1 MSNVNGQVSMFGL
14 FGDLFD
20 GYNPEDEKK
29 EQKKEKAKKP
39 AAKKEQKDKTVNV
52 TLPVAVYGRSFIIEN
67 FGEGTMTLDELK
79 VKLATERYAE
89 IGTDAMVL
97 QYQADKARVYVGMK
111 RGLKPTDFGD
121 EEEAYAVDAAWKICD
136 GGKVYQVEQEEDES
150 LMCLDNVWKRF
161 TECFPEYATYLPY
174 CDETA
179 CVIVPI
185 PDESKLLKIQNTAP
199 GQCCVFNAFGKSI
212 TVENGIDAG
221 VMRGLDGMD
230 GKPLEVQYSV
240 YENGVHDY
248 ELCIYSTAG
257 SASSSVRAGS
267 GAKKE
272 TKEKYKL
279 PLTCFMATWGA
290 TYELTSSD
298 FDGKE
303 EVTQDDIKK
312 HFTPMYSIFADEKR
326 KASYIYVKETNTL
339 SIAFF
344 SGTKG
349 SACTLA
355 EYEEEAEKALSYGP
369 FELIRSEKELQ
380 KVSQLDNYLGIY
392 VPEDVK
398 EPSQRVDVLP
408 LGVFRSILGDRM
420 KAVRVAFDSKV
431 PKMSKAMF
439 ENIVSFFRNNMPY
452 EAIVQVWYDRKQQSF
467 HMCTPS
473 SELKSRSAISYEMPV
488 LLNSILVITIHS
500 HNSMPAFFSSTDNR
514 DECYPGL
521 FGVIGNLDREEPTM
535 AFRCGNEGVFG
546 TLQYTDLFEA

>member
-1 MSNVNGQVSMFGL
+1 MSNVDGQVSMFGL

-29 EQKKEKAKKP
+29 EQKKEKAK
-39 AAKKEQKDKTVNV
+39 AKKPVAKDEKKDKPVSVN
-52 TLPVAVYGRSFIIEN
+52 LPVTVYGRSFIVEN

-79 VKLATERYAE
+79 VKLATELYAE

-97 QYQADKARVYVGMK
+97 QYQADKSRVFIGIK
-111 RGLKPTDFGD
+111 RGLEPTDFGD
-121 EEEAYAVDAAWKICD
+121 DDTAYEVDASWKICD
-136 GGKVYQVEQEEDES
+136 GGKVYQVVQEEDES

-185 PDESKLLKIQNTAP
+185 PEENKLVKIPTPA
-199 GQCCVFNAFGKSI
+199 QCCVLNAFGKSI
-212 TVENGIDAG
+212 TAENGIDVG
-221 VMRGLDGMD
+221 VIRSLDGND
-230 GKPLEVQYSV
+230 GKPVEIQYAV

-248 ELCIYSTAG
+248 ELCVYANSKVT
-257 SASSSVRAGS
+257 SSSVKAGS
-267 GAKKE
+267 NSKKE
-272 TKEKYKL
+272 AKEKYKL
-279 PLTCFMATWGA
+279 PVTCFMATWGA
-290 TYELTSSD
+290 TFELTSSD

-339 SIAFF
+339 SIAFI

-349 SACTLA
+349 SMCAMA

-392 VPEDVK
+392 VPENFK

-408 LGVFRSILGDRM
+408 LGVFRSILGNRM
-420 KAVRVAFDSKV
+420 KAERVAFDSKV
-431 PKMSKAMF
+431 PKMSKTMF
-439 ENIVSFFRNNMPY
+439 DNIVSFFRNNLPY
-452 EAIVQVWYDRKQQSF
+452 EAIVQVWYNTRTRRFQL
-467 HMCTPS
+467 CTPS
-473 SELKSRSAISYEMPV
+473 RALKSVAAISYEMPV
-488 LLNSILVITIHS
+488 LKNSMLVITIHS
-500 HNSMPAFFSSTDNR
+500 HNTMPAFFSNTDDR

-521 FGVIGNLDREEPTM
+521 FGVIGNLDQETPSM
-535 AFRCGNEGVFG
+535 AFRCGLEGVFG
-546 TLQYTDLFEA
+546 KLEYADLFEE